1 MTVFREYPGLPGV
14 HFTDA
19 PLNRLNGVLDRITKT
34 VNALMQGRINARGDV
49 TLGSGTT
56 TTIANTL
63 VTPTSSVLLTPTSS
77 KARTVQWHMV
87 STATVAQTSFRVAHP
102 SGSSGATFV
111 YHIFG

>member
-1 MTVFREYPGLPGV
+1 MTAFKEYPTLPSV
-14 HFTDA
+14 HFSDD
-19 PLNRLNGVLDRITKT
+19 PLRRLNGTLDRVTKA
-34 VNALMQGRINARGDV
+34 VNSIMQGRINARGDV

-56 TTIANTL
+56 TTVNDTL
-63 VTPTSSVLLTPTSS
+63 VTATSSVLMTPTSS